1 MASPGGKE
9 PLLSRR
15 AGRLPPVNDLWRPRS
30 GTERDG
36 GPAGSRPGPETDSP
50 SGEAP
55 LRSPP
60 GSCRRALRMGE
71 PPPNVPWR
79 YASPAFSRTTG
90 PAASVHGLA
99 ASSLSAVCRK
109 LRLSVSSLTHR
120 RTCVRYVRKLR
131 HVAQK
136 ERLPKMGSLTGEDCG
151 VACRRL
157 KATWQGLLPF
167 RGRTGSGAVT
177 RHVTGSDVLR

>member
-15 AGRLPPVNDLWRPRS
+15 AGRLPPVNDLCRPRS
-30 GTERDG
+30 GTEREG
-36 GPAGSRPGPETDSP
+36 GPAGSRPGPVADSP
-50 SGEAP
+50 AAKPRCDHRPAP
-55 LRSPP
+55 AAGPCAW
-60 GSCRRALRMGE
+60 GSRDTFPAGTPALR
-71 PPPNVPWR
+71 
-79 YASPAFSRTTG
+79 FSRTTG

>member
-15 AGRLPPVNDLWRPRS
+15 AGRLPPVNDLCRPLS
-30 GTERDG
+30 GTEGRADRPAPDRDLWRTAPAAKPRCDHRPAPAA
-36 GPAGSRPGPETDSP
+36 GPCAWGSRQTFPGGTPD
-50 SGEAP
+50 
-55 LRSPP
+55 LR
-60 GSCRRALRMGE
+60 
-71 PPPNVPWR
+71 
-79 YASPAFSRTTG
+79 FSRTTG
-90 PAASVHGLA
+90 PATSVHGLA
-99 ASSLSAVCRK
+99 ASSLSVVCRK
-109 LRLSVSSLTHR
+109 LRLSISSLTHR

-131 HVAQK
+131 HVVQK

>member
-1 MASPGGKE
+1 MASPEGKE

-30 GTERDG
+30 GTEREG
-36 GPAGSRPGPETDSP
+36 GPAGSRPGPVADSP

-60 GSCRRALRMGE
+60 GSCRRALRVGE
-71 PPPNVPWR
+71 PPNVPWR
-79 YASPAFSRTTG
+79 YARPAFFPNDRTG
-90 PAASVHGLA
+90 RQRARSGDKLPFRGMP
-99 ASSLSAVCRK
+99 K
-109 LRLSVSSLTHR
+109 LRPSVSSLTHR